1 MTKPNTT
8 SIEVDMSD
16 ETFMALAKEAHARD
30 ITFNEL
36 CCEILQA
43 YVDGK
48 IDLEEAAIKERHN
61 KRLAER
67 EEQQTLNEIE
77 DAFRDATKHVVV
89 DGVTT
94 ATMNAFGRAFS
105 RWDYEF
111 HGDKT
116 STEIIQDG
124 FDDASMEEPP
134 F

>member
-8 SIEVDMSD
+8 SIEVDMSE
-16 ETFMALAKEAHARD
+16 ETFLALAREAHARD

-43 YVDGK
+43 YADGK
-48 IDLEEAAIKERHN
+48 IDLEQELIRERHE
-61 KRLAER
+61 KRVAAR
-67 EEQQTLNEIE
+67 TEQQELNEIE
-77 DAFRDATKHVVV
+77 DELRDATKHVVV

-94 ATMNAFGRAFS
+94 DTMNAFGRAFS
-105 RWDYEF
+105 RWNYEF
-111 HGDKT
+111 HGEKT

-124 FDDASMEEPP
+124 FDDASMEDPP

>member
-8 SIEVDMSD
+8 SIEVDMTD

-30 ITFNEL
+30 ITLNEL

-43 YVDGK
+43 YVDDK
-48 IDLEEAAIKERHN
+48 IDLEEEQIRERHEN
-61 KRLAER
+61 RIAAR
-67 EEQQTLNEIE
+67 TEQQTLNEIE
-77 DAFRDATKHVVV
+77 DALRDATKHVVI

-94 ATMNAFGRAFS
+94 ETMNAFGRAFS